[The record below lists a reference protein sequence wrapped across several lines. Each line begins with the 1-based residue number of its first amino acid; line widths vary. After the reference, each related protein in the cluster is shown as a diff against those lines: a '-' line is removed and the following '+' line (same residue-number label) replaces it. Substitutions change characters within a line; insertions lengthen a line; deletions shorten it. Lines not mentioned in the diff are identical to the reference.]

1 MNIGTALIIALIG
14 TFTVWVGYH
23 ISGFKSPLLMGVVT
37 GLIIGDPQLGLQVGA
52 ACSMMSIGF
61 YTFGGATVPNYNM
74 GAIFGVI
81 FVSQGNS
88 LEEGIIV
95 GSIVALLGS
104 WADIVQGLWANLYIH
119 RADKAL
125 EQNNSKKM
133 EFWHLAGFLTIAI
146 TDFIPTFLGLLIID
160 KVQIITDFVNSA
172 AWAEAG
178 LNLVGGILPAVGFA
192 LLISYMNIKEYWW
205 ALLLGY
211 VLYAYAGLG
220 TMALAFLGLIVAYV
234 YVEKIDNK
242 EEK

>member
-1 MNIGTALIIALIG
+1 MNVGTALIIAAIG
-14 TFTVWVGYH
+14 TLIIWVAYH
-23 ISGFKSPLLMGVVT
+23 ISGFKSPLLMGVIT
-37 GLIIGDPQLGLQVGA
+37 GIIIGNPQLGLQVGA

-61 YTFGGATVPNYNM
+61 HTFGGATVPNYNM

-88 LEEGIIV
+88 IEEGIIV
-95 GSIVALLGS
+95 GSVVALLGS
-104 WADIVQGLWANLYIH
+104 WADIIQGLWANLYIH

-133 EFWHLAGFLTIAI
+133 EFWHLAGFFTIAV
-146 TDFIPTFLGLLIID
+146 TDFVPTFLGLLVID
-160 KVQIITDFVNSA
+160 KVQVITDFVNSA

-192 LLISYMNIKEYWW
+192 LLISYMNLKENWW

-211 VLYAYAGLG
+211 VLYSYGGFG
-220 TMALAFLGLIVAYV
+220 TMALALVGLIVAYV
-234 YVEKIDNK
+234 YETKLDK